1 MTRYNFTYS
10 PFSNTKINKNAWL
23 KSVLIWLT
31 APKARK
37 ATGLRSGAHRDQS
50 CDLNQSLNRL
60 PTIKR
65 CIPHQL
71 MGLGAKENLGRLP
84 EQACVRG
91 KTVCPQLCDL
101 TMESR
106 GCSAGGEEKV
116 SPRAA
121 KIVARLS
128 LGLSSVPSVLII
140 ALCTEVKYIKSC
152 NFVHTSPQGR
162 LKLCSKMTTHCDKAC
177 VPSSE
182 PAQNSNAAPIAAI
195 SGLPFDC
202 PAHVLK

>member
-1 MTRYNFTYS
+1 
-10 PFSNTKINKNAWL
+10 
-23 KSVLIWLT
+23 
-31 APKARK
+31 
-37 ATGLRSGAHRDQS
+37 
-50 CDLNQSLNRL
+50 
-60 PTIKR
+60 
-65 CIPHQL
+65 
-71 MGLGAKENLGRLP
+71 MGLGTKENLGRLP

-91 KTVCPQLCDL
+91 KIVCPQLCDL

-106 GCSAGGEEKV
+106 GRSAGGEQKLNMQ
-116 SPRAA
+116 AA

-152 NFVHTSPQGR
+152 NFVHTSPEGR
-162 LKLCSKMTTHCDKAC
+162 LQLGSKMTMHCDEAC

-195 SGLPFDC
+195 SGL
-202 PAHVLK
+202 